1 MAHAQDYWTLKKA
14 YAALE
19 IKNLPIAFNHF
30 IACKRTAKLS
40 FNLAVVAFWLGHP
53 RQQTILFL
61 QDALRRDPYLAV
73 AAFYLGCFDSSI
85 EAFRQSLWGFRNCCS
100 FIDYQAIGLPF
111 RLERE
116 DVLFNLVALQPATSD
131 PSALRHLSIQSISS
145 LLLAQLDT
153 ATETPT
159 SVVPL
164 RLPPWNER
172 EMIFRLLPA
181 IEPEPLELKGPEHV
195 SLIEGEAE
203 YFSAFPD
210 AHHRQIKLRHLEIMD
225 QK

>member
-19 IKNLPIAFNHF
+19 TDNLPVAFNYF
-30 IACKRTAKLS
+30 ITCKRTAKLS
-40 FNLAVVAFWLGHP
+40 FNLAVIALWQRHP
-53 RQQTILFL
+53 RQQVILLL
-61 QDALRRDPYLAV
+61 QDALKRDPYLAV

-85 EAFRQSLWGFRNCCS
+85 EAFRQSLRGFRNCCT

-116 DVLFNLVALQPATSD
+116 DVLFNLVALQPGTSD
-131 PSALRHLSIQSISS
+131 PSSLRHLSIQSISS
-145 LLLAQLDT
+145 LLLTKLDT
-153 ATETPT
+153 TETD
-159 SVVPL
+159 VPL

-172 EMIFRLLPA
+172 KMVFRLFPS

-195 SLIEGEAE
+195 SLVEGEAE

>member
-1 MAHAQDYWTLKKA
+1 MAHAQDFWTLKKA
-14 YAALE
+14 FTALE
-19 IKNLPIAFNHF
+19 IDNLSATFSHF

-40 FNLAVVAFWLGHP
+40 FNLAVIAFWLNHP
-53 RQQTILFL
+53 KRQVIFFL
-61 QDALRRDPYLAV
+61 QDALKRDPYLAV
-73 AAFYLGCFDSSI
+73 AAFYLGCLESSI
-85 EAFRQSLWGFRNCCS
+85 EAFRQCLWGFRNCCT

-145 LLLAQLDT
+145 LLLTQLDT
-153 ATETPT
+153 TETA
-159 SVVPL
+159 VPL

-172 EMIFRLLPA
+172 RMIFRLLPK
-181 IEPEPLELKGPEHV
+181 IEPETLELKGPEHV

-210 AHHRQIKLRHLEIMD
+210 AHHRQIKLRHLEILETH
-225 QK
+225 K